1 MVLNKETRQIKFSIQ
16 KPKKSPIKRS
26 GQPACVRCRRRHAKC
41 DGNGGPCSQ
50 CAAARKKCEY
60 QQAER
65 KVLLKES
72 VVAEMRDH
80 AAQLAAENARLRALL
95 DDAAPSKGHTL
106 VDTELHS
113 SLLQDNPAAI
123 TSMTV
128 VVSKI
133 GHICNVAVGTA
144 AAQVFLPFYND
155 ALAAIDTFE
164 AYTAG
169 YYFLN
174 GGVLKQKLYEL
185 YDADEIDSLPSHASA
200 LALCQLELVLALS
213 ELFQRPGPCAT
224 PIRLSGLLLASG
236 VVHNVA
242 SIDGLETLLLYSYFL
257 LQTRGLDAASYT
269 LQAARLALTRQY
281 HCDAEQDHSAATE
294 HRRRLLWTIYV
305 QERVIAAAQGSPV
318 LLHDHILRCELP
330 GTARFEHQHPFVFP
344 DPEPQLELVAV
355 TKLNCMVLRKLHP
368 APANCIATV
377 REMVVGLLRWKRA
390 VHESVDCDY
399 SLKEVHNS
407 RATANIMLEYFQGLN
422 LAVRP
427 LLLEHSVAQRGR
439 GFMSLQDCPSTELS
453 LLNASFQAS
462 MNTVRCLWSLWETN
476 QFVQGGRSDLEY
488 LYSAVA
494 TLVLFNVT
502 FGVHETTRFH
512 IDHALAVMHSL
523 AQCDGAR
530 LGRLFLAQTL
540 ALLEALDGIEQP
552 LLARYR
558 TDDPA
563 TTHQGFAA
571 NVSVDEML
579 SALLVT

>member
-16 KPKKSPIKRS
+16 KPKRPPLRRS
-26 GQPACVRCRRRHAKC
+26 SQPACVRCRRRHAKC

-50 CAAARKKCEY
+50 CAAARKNCEY

-72 VVAEMRDH
+72 AVAEMRDH

-95 DDAAPSKGHTL
+95 DGATPCKGHSL
-106 VDTELHS
+106 VDSELHS
-113 SLLQDNPAAI
+113 ALLQDNPAAI
-123 TSMTV
+123 TSITV

-144 AAQVFLPFYND
+144 ATQVFLPFYND

-164 AYTAG
+164 TYTAG
-169 YYFLN
+169 YYFFN
-174 GGVLKQKLYEL
+174 DVVLRQKLYEL
-185 YDADEIDSLPSHASA
+185 YDADEIDKLPSHATA
-200 LALCQLELVLALS
+200 LLICQLELVLALA
-213 ELFQRPGPCAT
+213 ELFQNPKPCAA
-224 PIRLSGLLLASG
+224 PVRLFGLLLASG
-236 VVHNVA
+236 TVHNVA
-242 SIDGLETLLLYSYFL
+242 DTVGLETLLLYSYFL
-257 LQTRGLDAASYT
+257 LQTHGPDAASYT
-269 LQAARLALTRQY
+269 SQAARLALTHRY
-281 HCDAEQDHSAATE
+281 HCAATE
-294 HRRRLLWTIYV
+294 HRRRLLWTIYT
-305 QERVIAAAQGSPV
+305 QERAIAAAQGSPV
-318 LLHDHILRCELP
+318 LLHDHVLQCELP
-330 GTARFEHQHPFVFP
+330 GTARLEHQHPFVFP

-355 TKLNCMVLRKLHP
+355 TKLNCNALRKLHP
-368 APANCIATV
+368 APTSCVATV

-399 SLKEVHNS
+399 SLKEVRNS

-427 LLLEHSVAQRGR
+427 LLLERSIAQRGR
-439 GFMSLQDCPSTELS
+439 GFMSLQHCPSTQLS

-462 MNTVRCLWSLWETN
+462 MNTVRCLWSLWESG

-512 IDHALAVMHSL
+512 IDHALAVMHGL

-540 ALLEALDGIEQP
+540 ALMEALDGSAHP

-558 TDDPA
+558 TDSPA
-563 TTHQGFAA
+563 TKRQGFAA

>member
-16 KPKKSPIKRS
+16 KPKRAPLKRS
-26 GQPACVRCRRRHAKC
+26 GQPASC
-41 DGNGGPCSQ
+41 
-50 CAAARKKCEY
+50 KKCEY

-72 VVAEMRDH
+72 AVAEMRDH
-80 AAQLAAENARLRALL
+80 AAQLAAENMRLRALL
-95 DDAAPSKGHTL
+95 DDAAPCKGQSL
-106 VDTELHS
+106 VDAELHS
-113 SLLQDNPAAI
+113 ALLQDNPAAI
-123 TSMTV
+123 TSIAV

-133 GHICNVAVGTA
+133 GHICNVAVGA
-144 AAQVFLPFYND
+144 ADAQVFLPFYND
-155 ALAAIDTFE
+155 AVAAIDTFE

-169 YYFLN
+169 YYFFN
-174 GGVLKQKLYEL
+174 GGALKQKLYEL
-185 YDADEIDSLPSHASA
+185 YDADEIESLASHTTA
-200 LALCQLELVLALS
+200 LAICQLELVLALS
-213 ELFQRPGPCAT
+213 ELFLNPKSCTAPV
-224 PIRLSGLLLASG
+224 RLSGLLLASG
-236 VVHNVA
+236 TVQNA
-242 SIDGLETLLLYSYFL
+242 ADTDGLETLLLYSYFL
-257 LQTRGLDAASYT
+257 LQTRGLDAAGYIS
-269 LQAARLALTRQY
+269 QAARLALTHQY

-294 HRRRLLWTIYV
+294 HRHRLLWTIYV
-305 QERVIAAAQGSPV
+305 QERVIAAAHGSPV
-318 LLHDHILRCELP
+318 LLCDHVLRCELP

-355 TKLNCMVLRKLHP
+355 TKLNSTVLRKLHP
-368 APANCIATV
+368 GPASCVTTV

-427 LLLEHSVAQRGR
+427 LLLELSVAQRGR
-439 GFMSLQDCPSTELS
+439 GFISLHDCPSTQLS

-462 MNTVRCLWSLWETN
+462 MNTVRCLWSLWESG

-488 LYSAVA
+488 LYGAVA

-512 IDHALAVMHSL
+512 IDHALAVMHGL

-540 ALLEALDGIEQP
+540 ALLEALDGSERP
-552 LLARYR
+552 LLERYR
-558 TDDPA
+558 TDSPPA
-563 TTHQGFAA
+563 KHRGFEA